1 MVWIA
6 LLLGLLIFLVK
17 NVKKIKENDHADL
30 IFLALG
36 IVVLILVNAVG
47 GVIHSGTIV
56 YPNLISLKSKVES
69 LYSEMNTIK
78 NAYYESNQKGF
89 LIAGSLDNYKQS
101 TNLSQYIKQ
110 CAELKAKYNSS
121 LKYYQTIK
129 KIWIYKLFGYAIFI
143 SNRIYNLE
151 EL

>member
-1 MVWIA
+1 MIWIG
-6 LLLGLLIFLVK
+6 LLLGLSIFLVK
-17 NVKKIKENDHADL
+17 NVKKISKSNLAEIIFILSGIMIL
-30 IFLALG
+30 IFMLTIGSIVYSG
-36 IVVLILVNAVG
+36 IAI
-47 GVIHSGTIV
+47 
-56 YPNLISLKSKVES
+56 YPNLVSLKNKAKSI
-69 LYSEMNTIK
+69 YSEINTIK
-78 NAYYESNQKGF
+78 NAYYENGQRIS

-110 CAELKAKYNSS
+110 YAELKAKYNSS

-129 KIWIYKLFGYAIFI
+129 EMWIYKLFGHAIFI